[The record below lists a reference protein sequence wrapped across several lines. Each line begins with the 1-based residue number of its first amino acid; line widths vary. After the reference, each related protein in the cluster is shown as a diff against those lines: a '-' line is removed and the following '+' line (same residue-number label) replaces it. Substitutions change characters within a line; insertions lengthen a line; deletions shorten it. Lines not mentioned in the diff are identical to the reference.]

1 MVPTARKAAQARTLI
16 SQTGTCKIITGRESG
31 MKNPY
36 ARSQRGFTL
45 LELIVVI
52 FVIALLAGIV
62 FPSFRGLSERQL
74 SSDARRT
81 ASLLQYLSDSA
92 MASKETYSVDF
103 DLQKSAISWKGPEGD
118 KTENLRTLVGVDL
131 QSKGMT
137 REGLVTVFFGPAGI
151 MEYIEVLLKD
161 DEKEMKVTFNPISG
175 RAKIL
180 TGEEEDQDDR
190 EKKE

>member
-1 MVPTARKAAQARTLI
+1 
-16 SQTGTCKIITGRESG
+16 
-31 MKNPY
+31 MKKPY
-36 ARSQRGFTL
+36 ASIRQRGFTL

-103 DLQKSAISWKGPEGD
+103 DLQKSSISWKGPEGD
-118 KTENLRTLVGVDL
+118 KTESLKTLAGVDL

-180 TGEEEDQDDR
+180 TGEEQDDR
-190 EKKE
+190 EKQE

>member
-1 MVPTARKAAQARTLI
+1 MTKQGACV
-16 SQTGTCKIITGRESG
+16 
-31 MKNPY
+31 
-36 ARSQRGFTL
+36 SQRGFTL

-52 FVIALLAGIV
+52 FIIALLAGLV
-62 FPSFRGLSERQL
+62 FPSFSGLSGRQL

-103 DLQKSAISWKGPEGD
+103 DLQKSFLSWKGPEGD
-118 KTENLRTLVGVDL
+118 KTENLKTLAGVNL

-151 MEYIEVLLKD
+151 MEYIEVLLKE
-161 DEKEMKVTFNPISG
+161 DEKEMKVTFNPVSG

-180 TGEEEDQDDR
+180 TGEEQDDR
-190 EKKE
+190 GKQK

>member
-1 MVPTARKAAQARTLI
+1 
-16 SQTGTCKIITGRESG
+16 
-31 MKNPY
+31 MKKPY
-36 ARSQRGFTL
+36 ASIRQRGFTL

-62 FPSFRGLSERQL
+62 FPSFRGLSTRQL
-74 SSDARRT
+74 SSDARRI

-103 DLQKSAISWKGPEGD
+103 DLQRSSISWKGPEGD
-118 KTENLRTLVGVDL
+118 KTESLKTLAGVDL

-151 MEYIEVLLKD
+151 LEYIEVLLKD
-161 DEKEMKVTFNPISG
+161 NENGIKVTFNPISG

-180 TGEEEDQDDR
+180 TGEEQDDR
-190 EKKE
+190 EKQE

>member
-1 MVPTARKAAQARTLI
+1 MHKR
-16 SQTGTCKIITGRESG
+16 
-31 MKNPY
+31 Y
-36 ARSQRGFTL
+36 APIRQRGFTL

-62 FPSFRGLSERQL
+62 FPSFRSLSERQL
-74 SSDARRT
+74 SADARRT

-103 DLQKSAISWKGPEGD
+103 DLQKSSISWKGPEGA
-118 KTENLRTLVGVDL
+118 KTESLKTLAGVDL

-137 REGLVTVFFGPAGI
+137 RQGLVTVFFGPAGI

-161 DEKEMKVTFNPISG
+161 DENEMKVAFNPISG

-180 TGEEEDQDDR
+180 TAEEEEQSDR
-190 EKKE
+190 EKQE